1 MARVGSQERALPA
14 DGMRSAQVAAPTIPV
29 LSRLG
34 GAVGHLFENEMVFGY
49 TMVAPAVLYIL
60 LLVAYPFFVA
70 LRFTVTSA
78 SVSQPIAPFTGLDNL
93 TIVLNDDIFRR
104 ALVNTFVFT
113 ISSQVIQTVLGTI
126 LAFLLLRPFR
136 GRRVIRALFV
146 IPFTIPVAIG
156 AITWNWMLN
165 PTYSVLNWAGSHA
178 GLFPAPGPNWLG
190 EEQLAMISVIVV
202 NVWRGLPFTTI
213 ILMAGITAVPQEI
226 VEAAALDA
234 AGFITRWRKIMV
246 PIIAPILY
254 IAMLYNLVFQFT
266 DMTIVWLLTKGNP
279 VNTTHVLAS
288 YAFVEG
294 ILSGDLGRGS
304 TISLFLF
311 PVMLVAAIAMLRL
324 LKARQLD

>member
-1 MARVGSQERALPA
+1 MATAGARSVTAPTAPLFSRVG
-14 DGMRSAQVAAPTIPV
+14 
-29 LSRLG
+29 
-34 GAVGHLFENEMVFGY
+34 GAIGHLFENEAVFGY
-49 TMVAPAVLYIL
+49 TMVAPAILYIL
-60 LLVAYPFFVA
+60 LLVAYPFFIA
-70 LRFTVTSA
+70 LRFAVTSSTVA
-78 SVSQPIAPFTGLDNL
+78 EPIAPFTGLRNL
-93 TIVLNDDIFRR
+93 ERVLNDDIFRR
-104 ALVNTFVFT
+104 ALFNTFVFT
-113 ISSQVIQTVLGTI
+113 ISSQVLQTILGTI

-165 PTYSVLNWAGSHA
+165 PTYSVVNWVGSHA
-178 GLFPAPGPNWLG
+178 GVLPPPGPNWLG
-190 EEQLAMISVIVV
+190 EEQLAMLSIIVV

-213 ILMAGITAVPQEI
+213 VLMAGITAVPQEI

-234 AGFITRWRKIMV
+234 AGFVTRWRKIMV

-254 IAMLYNLVFQFT
+254 IAMLFNLVFQFT

-294 ILSGDLGRGS
+294 IISGDLGAGA

-311 PVMLVAAIAMLRL
+311 PVMLVSAIAMLRL
-324 LKARQLD
+324 LKSRQLD